1 MHAAIEVFIN
11 ANSKERRAIAEVV
24 KSLIPIMDEKLYVQ
38 EGYSSLFA
46 FLTERCR
53 YSEASAYRRIAA
65 ARVVKLKP
73 ESLEMLETGKLTLCS
88 MAEMSKIIN
97 QENAASLL
105 EQTQGLS
112 KRKTEALVAKQLPP
126 AKVKRETIRK
136 VAVTS
141 LLPPVKTDN
150 PTGSLFDQP
159 QSRIEPELPKAPETQ
174 LPPVVVTSYS
184 FLADQEFD
192 DLLNQVILH
201 TGCKPVV
208 ELLKTTMRSFLRD
221 KRPKTE
227 QMRPFNVGGRYIPK
241 HVRQSV
247 IERDQGQCC
256 FVSENG
262 VRCTSKAGLQIDHIA
277 PFAKGGLTELSNLRT
292 LCSAHNLYEAERAF
306 GREKIHFHQ
315 RNKERRADRN

>member
-1 MHAAIEVFIN
+1 MNAAIEVFIN
-11 ANSKERRAIAEVV
+11 ANSKERRAIAGVV
-24 KSLIPIMDEKLYVQ
+24 KSLIPIIDEKLYVQ

-227 QMRPFNVGGRYIPK
+227 QMRPFNVGGRHIPK
-241 HVRQSV
+241 YVRQSV
-247 IERDQGQCC
+247 IERDEGQCC

-262 VRCTSKAGLQIDHIA
+262 IRCTSKAGLQIDHIA
-277 PFAKGGLTELSNLRT
+277 PFAKGGIN
-292 LCSAHNLYEAERAF
+292 RAI
-306 GREKIHFHQ
+306 KS
-315 RNKERRADRN
+315 

>member
-1 MHAAIEVFIN
+1 
-11 ANSKERRAIAEVV
+11 
-24 KSLIPIMDEKLYVQ
+24 
-38 EGYSSLFA
+38 
-46 FLTERCR
+46 
-53 YSEASAYRRIAA
+53 
-65 ARVVKLKP
+65 
-73 ESLEMLETGKLTLCS
+73 
-88 MAEMSKIIN
+88 
-97 QENAASLL
+97 
-105 EQTQGLS
+105 
-112 KRKTEALVAKQLPP
+112 
-126 AKVKRETIRK
+126 
-136 VAVTS
+136 
-141 LLPPVKTDN
+141 VKTDN
-150 PTGSLFDQP
+150 PTGLLFEKP
-159 QSRIEPELPKAPETQ
+159 QSRIESEPPKAPERE

-227 QMRPFNVGGRYIPK
+227 QMRSYDLGGRYIPK

-262 VRCTSKAGLQIDHIA
+262 MRCTSKAGLQIDHIA

-292 LCSAHNLYEAERAF
+292 LCPAHNLYEAERAF
-306 GREKIHFHQ
+306 GREKIYFHQ
-315 RNKERRADRN
+315 RNKESRADRN

>member
-1 MHAAIEVFIN
+1 MRN
-11 ANSKERRAIAEVV
+11 R
-24 KSLIPIMDEKLYVQ
+24 KS
-38 EGYSSLFA
+38 F
-46 FLTERCR
+46 FT
-53 YSEASAYRRIAA
+53 
-65 ARVVKLKP
+65 
-73 ESLEMLETGKLTLCS
+73 TLL
-88 MAEMSKIIN
+88 M
-97 QENAASLL
+97 
-105 EQTQGLS
+105 
-112 KRKTEALVAKQLPP
+112 AKQLPP
-126 AKVKRETIRK
+126 AKVKCETIRK
-136 VAVTS
+136 VAVTPS
-141 LLPPVKTDN
+141 LPPVKTDGMA
-150 PTGSLFDQP
+150 PSLFDRP
-159 QSRIEPELPKAPETQ
+159 QSRIESEPPKAPERE

-184 FLADQEFD
+184 FLGDQEFD

-221 KRPKTE
+221 RKPKTE
-227 QMRPFNVGGRYIPK
+227 QMRPFNAGGRYIPNY
-241 HVRQSV
+241 VRQRV

-292 LCSAHNLYEAERAF
+292 LCPAHNLYEAERAF

>member
-1 MHAAIEVFIN
+1 
-11 ANSKERRAIAEVV
+11 
-24 KSLIPIMDEKLYVQ
+24 
-38 EGYSSLFA
+38 
-46 FLTERCR
+46 
-53 YSEASAYRRIAA
+53 
-65 ARVVKLKP
+65 
-73 ESLEMLETGKLTLCS
+73 MLETGNLTLCS
-88 MAEMSKIIN
+88 IAEISKIIN

-112 KRKTEALVAKQLPP
+112 KRKTEALVVKQLPP

-136 VAVTS
+136 VAVTPS
-141 LLPPVKTDN
+141 LPPVKTDGM
-150 PTGSLFDQP
+150 TASLFDQP
-159 QSRIEPELPKAPETQ
+159 QSRIDSELPKARERE

-184 FLADQEFD
+184 FLGDQEFD
-192 DLLNQVILH
+192 DLVNQVVVH
-201 TGCKPVV
+201 TGRKTLV
-208 ELLKTTMRSFLRD
+208 EILKTAMRSYLKERV
-221 KRPKTE
+221 PKTGKV
-227 QMRPFNVGGRYIPK
+227 RSFNLGGRYIPK

-306 GREKIHFHQ
+306 GREKIYFHQ
-315 RNKERRADRN
+315 RNKERRVDRNQ

>member
-73 ESLEMLETGKLTLCS
+73 ESLEMLETGNLTLCS
-88 MAEMSKIIN
+88 IAEISKIIN

-112 KRKTEALVAKQLPP
+112 KRKTEALVVKQLPP

-136 VAVTS
+136 VAVTPS
-141 LLPPVKTDN
+141 LPPVKTDN
-150 PTGSLFDQP
+150 PTGLLFEKP
-159 QSRIEPELPKAPETQ
+159 QSRIESEPPKAPERE

-227 QMRPFNVGGRYIPK
+227 QMRSYDLGGRYIPK

-247 IERDQGQCC
+247 IERDEGQCC

-262 VRCTSKAGLQIDHIA
+262 IRCTSKAGLQIDHIA
-277 PFAKGGLTELSNLRT
+277 PFAKGGIN
-292 LCSAHNLYEAERAF
+292 RAI
-306 GREKIHFHQ
+306 KS
-315 RNKERRADRN
+315 

>member
-1 MHAAIEVFIN
+1 
-11 ANSKERRAIAEVV
+11 
-24 KSLIPIMDEKLYVQ
+24 
-38 EGYSSLFA
+38 
-46 FLTERCR
+46 
-53 YSEASAYRRIAA
+53 
-65 ARVVKLKP
+65 
-73 ESLEMLETGKLTLCS
+73 
-88 MAEMSKIIN
+88 
-97 QENAASLL
+97 
-105 EQTQGLS
+105 
-112 KRKTEALVAKQLPP
+112 
-126 AKVKRETIRK
+126 
-136 VAVTS
+136 
-141 LLPPVKTDN
+141 VKTDN

-227 QMRPFNVGGRYIPK
+227 QMRPFNVGGRHIPK
-241 HVRQSV
+241 YVRQSV

-306 GREKIHFHQ
+306 GREKIYFHQ
-315 RNKERRADRN
+315 RNQERRVGRV